1 MGIVVG
7 AERGTIGGGTGKCCK
22 CKQQGEKHTDRPGP
36 LVEPILDIDGPAPK
50 PSKLVQGLVGGSGVS

>member
-36 LVEPILDIDGPAPK
+36 SILDIYGAPK